1 MRRSRPPA
9 TKRRL
14 AESFLGVD
22 RKGCQQDPRNRRTA
36 LEEVR
41 LDVAKGADLVPVGAY
56 HVSGEH
62 ATAGAA
68 AEHGS
73 LDRETVALE
82 HLGAI
87 KRAGAVI
94 LTYLTAEVAEA
105 LGG

>member
-1 MRRSRPPA
+1 MRRSRRPA
-9 TKRRL
+9 AKRRL

-22 RKGCQQDPRNRRTA
+22 
-36 LEEVR
+36 
-41 LDVAKGADLVPVGAY
+41 DLVELLFLRQHTVDLSCSRRSRPRCP
-56 HVSGEH
+56 
-62 ATAGAA
+62 TAGPSCCRAA

-82 HLGAI
+82 HPGAS

-94 LTYLTAEVAEA
+94 LTYLAAEVAEA